1 VRRSGL
7 HWSGLIKKEAFA
19 ANKSKATLAFQ
30 NFM

>member
-1 VRRSGL
+1 MG